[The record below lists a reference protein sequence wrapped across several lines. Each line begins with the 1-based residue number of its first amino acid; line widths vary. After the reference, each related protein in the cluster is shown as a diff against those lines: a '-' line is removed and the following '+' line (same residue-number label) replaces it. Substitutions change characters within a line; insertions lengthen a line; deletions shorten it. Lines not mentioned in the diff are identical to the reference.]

1 MSTEVVHS
9 SFSIERNY
17 AASPARVFNAFADE
31 ATKRRWFA
39 EGKDFAVDGFSA
51 DFRVGGQEKSR
62 FRFSGGG
69 EGAPPKGTPLGNDT
83 TYLDIVPNE
92 RIVFAYSMFVG
103 DYRMSVSLA
112 TVQFF
117 PAGKGTRLVFT
128 EQAAFFERSD
138 GAQLREEGWR
148 QLFARIEGVVGPT

>member
-17 AASPARVFNAFADE
+17 AASPARVFGAFADE

-39 EGKDFAVDGFSA
+39 EGVGFEVDEFSE

-62 FRFSGGG
+62 FRFMGGV
-69 EGAPPKGTPLGNDT
+69 EGAPPKGTPMGNDT

-92 RIVFAYSMFVG
+92 RIVFAYAMLVA
-103 DYRMSVSLA
+103 DHRMSVSLA
-112 TVQFF
+112 TVQLF

-128 EQAAFFERSD
+128 EQAAFFDRSD
-138 GAQLREEGWR
+138 GAKLREDGWR
-148 QLFARIEGVVGPT
+148 QLLARLDGALPA

>member
-1 MSTEVVHS
+1 MSTGVVHS

-17 AASPARVFNAFADE
+17 AASPARVFGAFADE
-31 ATKRRWFA
+31 ASKRRWFI
-39 EGKDFAVDGFSA
+39 EGKQVEEFSA
-51 DFRVGGQEKSR
+51 DFRVGGREKSR
-62 FRFSGGG
+62 FRFLGGAA
-69 EGAPPKGTPLGNDT
+69 GAPPKGTPMGNDT

-92 RIVFAYSMFVG
+92 RIVFAYAMLVG
-103 DYRMSVSLA
+103 EQRISASLA
-112 TVQFF
+112 TVQLF

-148 QLFARIEGVVGPT
+148 QLLAGIDGVLVPA